1 MVKYELEIEDIDEPR
16 NKADGFVVDFA
27 LSKDGQYMMG
37 VSRVIYL
44 EKGQSI
50 HSKDTQDK
58 LVKETLKMLKGIG
71 AK

>member
-1 MVKYELEIEDIDEPR
+1 
-16 NKADGFVVDFA
+16 
-27 LSKDGQYMMG
+27 MMG

>member
-1 MVKYELEIEDIDEPR
+1 MAKYELEIEDIDEPR

-27 LSKDGQYMMG
+27 LNKDGQYMMG

-44 EKGQSI
+44 EKGQNI
-50 HSKDTQDK
+50 HSKDTQNK
-58 LVKETLKMLKGIG
+58 LLKETLKMLKGIG